1 MKRLLNTMITVW
13 MAVSTI
19 LLTTMTLAE
28 AADSPSVG
36 VYIWNSE
43 ALLDPASQAAEL
55 AHLKRYGITDLY
67 VGLNAQQA
75 AVPTGTKMAIASLMS
90 AARSHGMQVSLLLG
104 DPQWIFPEHRPTLL
118 GLIDAFADL
127 RFKAVLLDIEVE
139 QLQTLDMD
147 SRVRLW
153 SQTLHQVQQH
163 SKWPVTTVSHWR
175 WFASEDHHPMC
186 QNVQSLQRASLMI
199 YSTNLDVIRARM
211 ATAQEKCPATAFSLS
226 QSVETILEPQ
236 ETWANQGTFSS
247 IMNRLT
253 HHLEGLPVRSI
264 DWQDWNSL
272 KALSE

>member
-1 MKRLLNTMITVW
+1 MKSILTALIAAWLMTNMI
-13 MAVSTI
+13 
-19 LLTTMTLAE
+19 LAQ
-28 AADSPSVG
+28 AANPPSMG

-104 DPQWIFPEHRPTLL
+104 DPQWILPKHRPALL
-118 GLIDAFADL
+118 ALIDVLADL
-127 RFKAVLLDIEVE
+127 RFKALLLDIEVE
-139 QLQTLDMD
+139 QLQTPDMD

-153 SQTLHQVQQH
+153 SQTLNQVQQH
-163 SKWPVTTVSHWR
+163 SKWPVITVSHWR
-175 WFASEDHHPMC
+175 WFASEEHRPMC
-186 QNVQSLQRASLMI
+186 QNVQGLQRASLMI

-226 QSVETILEPQ
+226 QSVETFLEPQ
-236 ETWANQGTFSS
+236 ETWANKGSFSG
-247 IMNRLT
+247 IVNRLT

>member
-1 MKRLLNTMITVW
+1 MKIIFTALVTVW
-13 MAVSTI
+13 LMTTI
-19 LLTTMTLAE
+19 MLAKAE
-28 AADSPSVG
+28 NSPSVG

-43 ALLDPASQAAEL
+43 ALLDPSSQAAEL
-55 AHLKRYGITDLY
+55 EHLKRYGITDLY

-75 AVPTGTKMAIASLMS
+75 AVPTGTKMAIASLVS
-90 AARSHGMQVSLLLG
+90 AARSQGMQVSLLLG

-118 GLIDAFADL
+118 ALIDVLADL

-139 QLQTLDMD
+139 QLQTPDMD

-175 WFASEDHHPMC
+175 WFASEEHRPMC
-186 QNVQSLQRASLMI
+186 QHVQGLQHASLMI
-199 YSTNLDVIRARM
+199 YSTNLNVIRARM
-211 ATAQEKCPATAFSLS
+211 TAAQEKCPATAFSLS

-236 ETWANQGTFSS
+236 ETWANKGSFSS
-247 IMNRLT
+247 IVNRLT
-253 HHLEGLPVRSI
+253 HHLEGLPVHSI